1 MSEAA
6 HRILVVEDQRLI
18 AADIEN
24 TLKKLGY
31 VVVGNVSSGEDAISK
46 SDQLRPELVL
56 MDVRLRG
63 EMDGIQAAEIIRD
76 RFNVPVVYLTAY
88 ADEETILRAKK
99 TTPFGYLVKPFNE
112 RELRATIE
120 IAFYTHQM
128 ERTLADERAK
138 RHAAEEFKILVD
150 GVRDYAI
157 FMLDGNGRV
166 TTWNSGAERL
176 KGYKADEIIGKDFS
190 IFYTEEARQA
200 GHPKRLLETALR
212 EGRYEEENWRVRKDG
227 TRFWASVI
235 ITPIRNESGT
245 LIGFAKVTRDL
256 TERRLAEEKHE
267 AERHE
272 AEQMLR
278 ESEETFR
285 LLVDGVRDYAIFFLD
300 PEGHVMTWNAGA
312 ERIKGYR
319 ADEIIGQSFVRFYL
333 PQDVIAGVPS
343 RLLRRATEQG
353 VATDEGVR
361 VRKDGSRFW
370 ASVVLTALHDKS
382 GRLRG
387 FAKVTRDITEQKHAE
402 QSMAILADASRL
414 LAESLD
420 SEQILFT
427 ITHMAV
433 PAFADGVL
441 IHLRDPQGEPRLELF
456 HAANAELLAAV
467 RELQRKGAFRV
478 AAPSRRVM
486 QTGRSELHPK
496 LTPEWL
502 LAQEMDDELASL
514 IRRFGI
520 SSTIHVP
527 IIVAGRPFAVI
538 VFAAAGTRVYNEH
551 DLVFAEELAR
561 RASTAMHNAEL
572 FHTAKRER
580 ERAEEAAALRERLVA
595 IVGHDLRNPLSSI
608 SMAAQMLSSRAL
620 ATADEQ
626 LVSRIQRSAN
636 RMTRMIGQI
645 LDFARIRS
653 GQSFELQLESADLR
667 QVCQAVIDELRLSR
681 PDQEIALSIEGR
693 ADALFDS
700 DRIAQVLSNLI
711 GNAIQHGTGGPIS
724 VTVREATPDAVA
736 IEVHN
741 FGPAIPKAA
750 QAGLFEAFHR
760 ETTAGDH
767 RLEHR
772 AGAVHR
778 QRDRARARRLDRRAV
793 TRSRR
798 DHVQRRPSSKLRG
811 RALSPRPRREV
822 LRSRRATGPRDGC

>member
-128 ERTLADERAK
+128 ERTLADERAR

-176 KGYKADEIIGKDFS
+176 KGYKRDEIIGKDFS

-235 ITPIRNESGT
+235 ITAIRNESGT

-256 TERRLAEEKHE
+256 TERRLAEEKRE

-272 AEQMLR
+272 AERVLR
-278 ESEETFR
+278 ESEEMFR
-285 LLVDGVRDYAIFFLD
+285 LLVDEVRDYAIFFLD

-333 PQDVIAGVPS
+333 PQDVVAGVPS

-361 VRKDGSRFW
+361 LRKDGSRFW

-433 PAFADGVL
+433 PAFADGVA
-441 IHLRDPQGEPRLELF
+441 IHHEG
-456 HAANAELLAAV
+456 
-467 RELQRKGAFRV
+467 
-478 AAPSRRVM
+478 S
-486 QTGRSELHPK
+486 
-496 LTPEWL
+496 
-502 LAQEMDDELASL
+502 
-514 IRRFGI
+514 
-520 SSTIHVP
+520 
-527 IIVAGRPFAVI
+527 AG
-538 VFAAAGTRVYNEH
+538 
-551 DLVFAEELAR
+551 
-561 RASTAMHNAEL
+561 
-572 FHTAKRER
+572 
-580 ERAEEAAALRERLVA
+580 
-595 IVGHDLRNPLSSI
+595 
-608 SMAAQMLSSRAL
+608 
-620 ATADEQ
+620 
-626 LVSRIQRSAN
+626 
-636 RMTRMIGQI
+636 
-645 LDFARIRS
+645 
-653 GQSFELQLESADLR
+653 
-667 QVCQAVIDELRLSR
+667 
-681 PDQEIALSIEGR
+681 
-693 ADALFDS
+693 
-700 DRIAQVLSNLI
+700 
-711 GNAIQHGTGGPIS
+711 
-724 VTVREATPDAVA
+724 
-736 IEVHN
+736 
-741 FGPAIPKAA
+741 
-750 QAGLFEAFHR
+750 
-760 ETTAGDH
+760 
-767 RLEHR
+767 
-772 AGAVHR
+772 
-778 QRDRARARRLDRRAV
+778 
-793 TRSRR
+793 
-798 DHVQRRPSSKLRG
+798 
-811 RALSPRPRREV
+811 
-822 LRSRRATGPRDGC
+822 

>member
-1 MSEAA
+1 MSDAA
-6 HRILVVEDQRLI
+6 HRILVVEDQRLV

-31 VVVGNVSSGEDAISK
+31 VVVGNVSSGEDAIST
-46 SDQLRPELVL
+46 SDQLQPELVL

-120 IAFYTHQM
+120 IAFFTHQM
-128 ERTLADERAK
+128 ERTLVDERAR

-166 TTWNSGAERL
+166 TSWNSGAERL
-176 KGYKADEIIGKDFS
+176 KGYTEDEIIGKDFS

-200 GHPKRLLETALR
+200 GLPKRLLETALR
-212 EGRYEEENWRVRKDG
+212 EGRCEEENWRARKDG
-227 TRFWASVI
+227 TRFWASVS
-235 ITPIRNESGT
+235 ITAIRNESGT
-245 LIGFAKVTRDL
+245 LIGFAKITRDL
-256 TERRLAEEKHE
+256 TERRLAEERRE

-272 AEQMLR
+272 AARVLR
-278 ESEETFR
+278 ESEQMFR
-285 LLVDGVRDYAIFFLD
+285 LLVDEVRDYAIFFLD
-300 PEGHVMTWNAGA
+300 LDGHVMTWNAGA

-319 ADEIIGQSFVRFYL
+319 ADEIIGQSFVHFYI
-333 PQDVIAGVPS
+333 PQDVVAGVPS
-343 RLLRRATEQG
+343 RLMRRATEEG

-361 VRKDGSRFW
+361 LRKDGSHFW

-382 GRLRG
+382 GRLCG

-427 ITHMAV
+427 ITRMAV
-433 PAFADGVL
+433 PAFADGVV
-441 IHLRDPQGEPRLELF
+441 IHLRDPQGEPRLGLF
-456 HAANAELLAAV
+456 HAADAELLAAI
-467 RELQRKGAFRV
+467 RDLQLKGVYRA

-486 QTGRSELHPK
+486 RTGRSELHTK

-502 LAQEMDDELASL
+502 RGQEMDDELALL
-514 IRRFGI
+514 IQRFGI

-527 IIVAGRPFAVI
+527 IIMAGRPVAVI
-538 VFAAAGTRVYNEH
+538 VFAAARTRVYTEH

-561 RASTAMHNAEL
+561 RASAAMHNAEL
-572 FHTAKRER
+572 FHTAKKER
-580 ERAEEAAALRERLVA
+580 ERAEEAATLRERLVA
-595 IVGHDLRNPLSSI
+595 IVGHDLRNPLASI
-608 SMAAQMLSSRAL
+608 SMAARLLSSSAL
-620 ATADEQ
+620 ATAEQ
-626 LVSRIQRSAN
+626 ELVSRIQRSSK

-653 GQSFELQLESADLR
+653 GQSFELRLESADLR
-667 QVCQAVIDELRLSR
+667 HVCQSVIDELRLSR
-681 PDQEIALSIEGR
+681 PDQKIALSIEGR

-711 GNAIQHGTGGPIS
+711 GNATQHGTGGPIS
-724 VTVREATPDAVA
+724 VTLCDATPDAVA

-741 FGPAIPKAA
+741 FGPAIPKGA
-750 QAGLFEAFHR
+750 QAGIFDAFNREA
-760 ETTAGDH
+760 TAGD
-767 RLEHR
+767 RGSSVGLGLFIANQIVR
-772 AGAVHR
+772 AHGGSIAV
-778 QRDRARARRLDRRAV
+778 
-793 TRSRR
+793 RSP
-798 DHVQRRPSSKLRG
+798 D
-811 RALSPRPRREV
+811 
-822 LRSRRATGPRDGC
+822 RDGTTFSVVLPRTPAIGWCPVEPPQTQPH